1 MSDKNLENEEIY
13 LSSIE
18 NENDISKMYYW
29 INNKELVNFN
39 SSFFPVHFKNHIEWF
54 ENIIK
59 DKSTVIFGIRK
70 KEDNELIGT
79 CQLHSINAI
88 HRKAELQI
96 RLELKNSSKGYGK
109 EALKILIDYGFNDL
123 NLNKI
128 YLNVFETNSRAI
140 SLYEKIGFQKE
151 GILRKDIFLN
161 GKYINVYV
169 MSILSEEW
177 YIK

>member
-1 MSDKNLENEEIY
+1 MSSKNLENEKIY

-39 SSFFPVHFKNHIEWF
+39 SSFFPVHLKNHIEWF
-54 ENIIK
+54 ENIRK

-79 CQLHSINAI
+79 CQLHSINPI
-88 HRKAELQI
+88 HKKAELQI
-96 RLELKNSSKGYGK
+96 RLQLESSSKGYGK

-140 SLYEKIGFQKE
+140 SLYEKMGFQKE
-151 GILRKDIFLN
+151 GILRRDIFLN

-169 MSILSEEW
+169 MSILTEEW
-177 YIK
+177 NIR